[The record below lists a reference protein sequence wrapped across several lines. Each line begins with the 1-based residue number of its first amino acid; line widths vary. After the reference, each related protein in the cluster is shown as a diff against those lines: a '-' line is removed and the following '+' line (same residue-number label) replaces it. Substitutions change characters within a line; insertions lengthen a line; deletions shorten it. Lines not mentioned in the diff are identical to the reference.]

1 MAKNKKLI
9 ASVAAVATS
18 AALLLG
24 GTLAWQSTNQTA
36 LNEASDVINPGGRL
50 HDDFDGENKDVYVEN
65 FADENIYARIRLE
78 EYFEI
83 ITNYGKEGAEK
94 SHKLVGDKTID
105 EETGE
110 VDYTYKLFTGYA
122 NMQDG
127 VVSAAS
133 HTDENSDETTSYWSW
148 QTGGS
153 TVYMPTFNLNKDSLL
168 ADVNGIYEEGNV
180 GTISN
185 RFDPDDPQYTEYTD
199 YAELGVGHKETA
211 NELYDGDANDIDEF
225 TDGGNGNVELA
236 DIIANGENSAYYANY
251 ESSIELVANQEHT
264 AADTLDAELISMAEW
279 LGMVEYDE
287 NGDPANLEYLGNYW
301 VYDED
306 GWVYWS
312 APIKPHTAT
321 GLLLNGIELNQVMD
335 DTWYYAINV
344 IAQFVTADDVGKSD
358 GTGFYGVEKEKP
370 SENAEKLLGIIGVE
384 IPEEKVEESDFAITW
399 VDSTNANFNAGYPW
413 FKNGSNTLQ
422 LGATIV
428 RNGVTE
434 TIPAAD
440 VTWTVSP
447 ESQTYEEI
455 GMIATTHTI
464 NASITEDEDAD
475 TLTIEDDQYEGLAST
490 GVFFTVTATYG
501 EHTAT
506 KDFVYSDASFYQT
519 VSIDAASHGLQPLS
533 YEGATVGNSYQFTRV
548 FRFNETDLSE
558 HFETEWL
565 VTDADGNTVEGAT
578 ISDNGLFTTT
588 VPGDYKIIARIAG
601 YPATEKNFVVNAGS
615 NEVFTVKK
623 SIINQ
628 IAETEYMIG
637 TVAAGGNNT
646 TISSINSK
654 DQILIDG
661 EKYFV
666 VTRDENKKEA
676 LLISAAGTAVYQEST
691 ATSSTAYS
699 NIKYGATNYW
709 PESYAYK
716 FLNGTESIVMPI
728 GSSYGTETAA
738 IASAEVTP
746 FLATRPFIEEH
757 ALETTYYINK
767 IDTSGT
773 TYEQR
778 ASQIFLLSQADIA
791 GKTGTADA
799 DARDYTYSGIRLIE
813 QTLDQN
819 TALGYSW
826 LRSAYNATNVAYN
839 ASGTVLSTH
848 PTDGV
853 KSTGPSSRPD
863 MNYAYYWGYVYPA
876 FRIDISSADKYQST
890 AE

>member
-9 ASVAAVATS
+9 ASVAAAATS

-24 GTLAWQSTNQTA
+24 GTLAWQSTNQVA

-65 FADENIYARIRLE
+65 FADENIFARIRLE

-110 VDYTYKLFTGYA
+110 VDYTYKLFTDYA

-133 HTDENSDETTSYWSW
+133 HTDDSGETTSYWSW

-279 LGMVEYDE
+279 LGMVGYDE
-287 NGDPANLEYLGNYW
+287 NGDPANLEDLGNYW

-312 APIKPHTAT
+312 APIEPHTAT
-321 GLLLNGIELNQVMD
+321 GLLLDGIELNQVMD

-399 VDSTNANFNAGYPW
+399 VDSSNANFNAGYPW

-428 RNGVTE
+428 RDGVTE

-440 VTWTVSP
+440 VTWSVSP
-447 ESQTYEEI
+447 ESQTREE
-455 GMIATTHTI
+455 GYMITTTHTI
-464 NASITEDEDAD
+464 TASITEDEDAD

-533 YEGATVGNSYQFTRV
+533 YEGATIGNSYQFTRV

-676 LLISAAGTAVYQEST
+676 LLISVSSAAFAEASGNEYATYVKYGTDNNWENSTVYTLLNSTDESI
-691 ATSSTAYS
+691 AIQKGNYYS
-699 NIKYGATNYW
+699 NASSSDTNV
-709 PESYAYK
+709 K
-716 FLNGTESIVMPI
+716 
-728 GSSYGTETAA
+728 
-738 IASAEVTP
+738 P
-746 FLATRPFIEEH
+746 FLTTRPFIKEH
-757 ALETTYYINK
+757 ALDTTYNIKVFDANGY
-767 IDTSGT
+767 S
-773 TYEQR
+773 TYKEFT
-778 ASQIFLLSQADIA
+778 SQIFLLSQADIT
-791 GKTGTADA
+791 GQTGTADA
-799 DARDYTYSGIRLIE
+799 DARDYTYSDTRLIE
-813 QTLDQN
+813 QDMNGGTYYNQS
-819 TALGYSW
+819 YSW
-826 LRSAYNATNVAYN
+826 LRSAYDADNVAYLGYDGIYS
-839 ASGTVLSTH
+839 AH
-848 PTDGV
+848 PTNGYT
-853 KSTGPSSRPD
+853 SSGPGTKIS
-863 MNYAYYWGYVYPA
+863 YYWGYVYPA
-876 FRIDISSADKYQST
+876 FRIDISSADKYQPS

>member
-83 ITNYGKEGAEK
+83 ITNYGKGDAEK
-94 SHKLVGDKTID
+94 PHELIGSKNDDGTFNY
-105 EETGE
+105 E
-110 VDYTYKLFTGYA
+110 LFTGY
-122 NMQDG
+122 DSLSED
-127 VVSAAS
+127 VVSAGVDA
-133 HTDENSDETTSYWSW
+133 DDSDKSYWSW

-153 TVYMPTFNLNKDSLL
+153 TVYMPTFNVNKDSLM
-168 ADVNGIYEEGNV
+168 ADLNGEYVDAV
-180 GTISN
+180 GGISN
-185 RFDPDDPQYTEYTD
+185 RNDPTRPQYEEYTEYSVNDT
-199 YAELGVGHKETA
+199 KEA
-211 NELYDGDANDIDEF
+211 YEVYDGDANNADEF
-225 TDGGNGNVELA
+225 EG
-236 DIIANGENSAYYANY
+236 NY
-251 ESSIELVANQEHT
+251 EALKNVIETGDTTGYENAIVVPDEAATHT
-264 AADTLDAELISMAEW
+264 AKSTLDAELISMAEW
-279 LGMVEYDE
+279 LGMVVYDE
-287 NGDPANLEYLGNYW
+287 NGDPANLGDLGNYW

-312 APIKPHTAT
+312 APIEPHTAT
-321 GLLLNGIELNQVMD
+321 GLLLDGIELNQVMD

-358 GTGFYGVEKEKP
+358 NTGFYGVEEENP

-399 VDSTNANFNAGYPW
+399 VDSSNDNFNAGYPW
-413 FKNGSNTLQ
+413 FTKDATSLQ

-428 RNGVTE
+428 RDGVTE

-440 VTWTVSP
+440 VTWSVSP
-447 ESQTYEEI
+447 ESQTREE
-455 GMIATTHTI
+455 GYMITTTHTI
-464 NASITEDEDAD
+464 TASITEDEDAD
-475 TLTIEDDQYEGLAST
+475 TLTIKDDQSEGLTST

-506 KDFVYSDASFYQT
+506 KDFVYSDAHLYQT

-548 FRFNETDLSE
+548 FKFSETDLSE

-601 YPATEKNFVVNAGS
+601 YPATEKNFVVNADS

-628 IAETEYMIG
+628 IAETEYIIG
-637 TVAAGGNNT
+637 TTAAGGNDT
-646 TISSINSK
+646 AISDIDSK

-666 VTRDENKKEA
+666 VTRDDDNKEA
-676 LLISAAGTAVYQEST
+676 LLISAAATAVYQEST
-691 ATSSTAYS
+691 DSSSTAHSY
-699 NIKYGATNYW
+699 IKYGTTNYW

-728 GSSYGTETAA
+728 GSYYSNENAKYD
-738 IASAEVTP
+738 SATVTP
-746 FLATRPFIEEH
+746 FLETRPFIEAN
-757 ALETTYYINK
+757 ALNTTYNIKKFDENGN
-767 IDTSGT
+767 S
-773 TYEQR
+773 TYQEF
-778 ASQIFLLSQADIA
+778 ASKIFLLSQADIT

-799 DARDYTYSGIRLIE
+799 VDKDYTYSGTRLIN

-826 LRSAYNATNVAYN
+826 LRSAYDATNVAYN
-839 ASGTVLSTH
+839 ASGTVLSAD
-848 PTDGV
+848 PTNGAKEYD
-853 KSTGPSSRPD
+853 GPSRVYS
-863 MNYAYYWGYVYPA
+863 YYWGYVYPA